1 MLVAPEDLSTEEVL
15 RVVQEHWDPKV
26 RSGALFPQGSGAPH
40 WVCGGARHP
49 RWFVTADDVTAPGR
63 LAEREAAYA
72 AARRLAHKG
81 LHFVVPTVAPVGG
94 GIGVRHG
101 RHLVT
106 VTAYH
111 EGESGPGPYADDNQ
125 RALVAHEIGLLH
137 ATRPPR
143 RAPVWKPGLASRSEL
158 VQLLETVDD
167 TQWDTGPFGESVR
180 TALRDN
186 RPRLLR
192 LFARFDV
199 LAAQALASRKTWV
212 VTHGEPHTANVLWR
226 LGGPVLLDWES
237 LRLAPRERDLRVVL
251 RDAESAEPL
260 SAYVASGGTVDLD
273 ADMVELFDLELG
285 LTGTA
290 RSAVW
295 FSRPHVGNADEA
307 RLHEAF
313 LDEVVPAVADGL
325 DGPPD
330 LPGRP
335 RTDCDGADARPV
347 R

>member
-1 MLVAPEDLSTEEVL
+1 MPVAPEDLSTEEVL

-40 WVCGGARHP
+40 WVCGGPRHP

-72 AARRLAHKG
+72 VARRLAHKG

-143 RAPVWKPGLASRSEL
+143 RAPVWKPEPASRSEL

-167 TQWDTGPFGESVR
+167 THWDTGPFGESVR
-180 TALRDN
+180 IALRDS
-186 RPRLLR
+186 RSHLLR
-192 LFARFDV
+192 LLARFDV
-199 LAAQALASRKTWV
+199 LAAQALTSRKTWV

-260 SAYVASGGTVDLD
+260 SAYVSSGGTVDLD

-290 RSAVW
+290 RSAVR
-295 FSRPHVGNADEA
+295 FSRPHVGNADDA

-313 LDEVVPAVADGL
+313 LDEVLPAVADGL
-325 DGPPD
+325 DGP
-330 LPGRP
+330 
-335 RTDCDGADARPV
+335 T
-347 R
+347 